1 MQTAPKTSYDEGIWK
16 KHGREEKTA
25 AESWSRTGDGKMATR
40 ESFMRRAI
48 SIASQNVREGLGG
61 PFGSVVVRDGEI
73 IGEGVNR
80 VTSSCDPTA
89 HAEMLAIRAA
99 SAKLNNFDLSGCDI
113 YTSCEPCPMCLS
125 AIYWARIERMF
136 YGNTIVE
143 ADAIGFSDEF
153 LYKEI
158 ALSMDE
164 RKLDAT
170 RLLKDEALESFNL
183 WAQMDDRIS
192 Y

>member
-1 MQTAPKTSYDEGIWK
+1 MT
-16 KHGREEKTA
+16 
-25 AESWSRTGDGKMATR
+25 TR

-48 SIASQNVREGLGG
+48 SLASQNVREGLGG
-61 PFGSVVVRDGEI
+61 PFGSVVVKDGEI
-73 IGEGVNR
+73 IGEGTNR
-80 VTSSCDPTA
+80 VATSCDPTA

-99 SAKLNNFDLSGCDI
+99 SAKLKNFDLSGCEL

-136 YGNTIVE
+136 YGNSIVE

-158 ALSMDE
+158 TLPVHE

-170 RLLKDEALESFNL
+170 RLLESEALESFRL
-183 WAQMDDRIS
+183 WEQMDDTIS

>member
-1 MQTAPKTSYDEGIWK
+1 MT
-16 KHGREEKTA
+16 
-25 AESWSRTGDGKMATR
+25 TR

-48 SIASQNVREGLGG
+48 SLASQNVREGLGG
-61 PFGSVVVRDGEI
+61 PFGSVVVKDGEI
-73 IGEGVNR
+73 IGEGTNR
-80 VTSSCDPTA
+80 VATSCDPTA

-99 SAKLNNFDLSGCDI
+99 SAKLKNFDLSGCEL

-125 AIYWARIERMF
+125 AIYWARIDRMF

-158 ALSMDE
+158 ALPVAA
-164 RKLDAT
+164 RKLEAT
-170 RLLKDEALESFNL
+170 RFLESEALESFRL
-183 WAQMDDRIS
+183 WEQMDDTIS

>member
-1 MQTAPKTSYDEGIWK
+1 MT
-16 KHGREEKTA
+16 
-25 AESWSRTGDGKMATR
+25 TR

-48 SIASQNVREGLGG
+48 SLASQNVREGLGG
-61 PFGSVVVRDGEI
+61 PFGSVVVKDGEI
-73 IGEGVNR
+73 IGEGTNR
-80 VTSSCDPTA
+80 VATSCDPTA

-99 SAKLNNFDLSGCDI
+99 SAKLKNFDLSGCEL

-158 ALSMDE
+158 TLPVHE

-170 RLLKDEALESFNL
+170 RLLEDEALESFRL
-183 WAQMDDRIS
+183 WEQMDDTIS

>member
-1 MQTAPKTSYDEGIWK
+1 
-16 KHGREEKTA
+16 
-25 AESWSRTGDGKMATR
+25 MATR
-40 ESFMRRAI
+40 DSFMRRAI
-48 SIASQNVREGLGG
+48 SLASQNVRDGLGG

-89 HAEMLAIRAA
+89 HAEMLAIRTA
-99 SAKLNNFDLSGCDI
+99 SAKLGNFDLSGCEI

-125 AIYWARIERMF
+125 AIYWAKLDRMF

-158 ALSMDE
+158 ALSTEE
-164 RKLDAT
+164 RELEAT
-170 RLLKDEALESFNL
+170 RLLEEEALESFNL
-183 WAQMDDRIS
+183 WTQMEDRIS

>member
-1 MQTAPKTSYDEGIWK
+1 MT
-16 KHGREEKTA
+16 
-25 AESWSRTGDGKMATR
+25 TR

-48 SIASQNVREGLGG
+48 SLASQNVREGLGG
-61 PFGSVVVRDGEI
+61 PFGSVVVKDGEI
-73 IGEGVNR
+73 IGEGTNR
-80 VTSSCDPTA
+80 VATSCDPTA

-99 SAKLNNFDLSGCDI
+99 SAKLKNFDLSGCEL

-136 YGNTIVE
+136 YGNSIVE
-143 ADAIGFSDEF
+143 ADAIGFSDKF

-158 ALSMDE
+158 TLPVHE
-164 RKLDAT
+164 RKLEAT
-170 RLLKDEALESFNL
+170 RFLESEALESFRL
-183 WAQMDDRIS
+183 WEQMDDTIS

>member
-1 MQTAPKTSYDEGIWK
+1 
-16 KHGREEKTA
+16 
-25 AESWSRTGDGKMATR
+25 
-40 ESFMRRAI
+40 MRRAI
-48 SIASQNVREGLGG
+48 SLASQNVMDKLGG
-61 PFGSVVVRDGEI
+61 PFGSVVVKDGEI
-73 IGEGVNR
+73 IGEGTNR

-99 SAKLNNFDLSGCDI
+99 SAKLKNFDLSGCEI

-125 AIYWARIERMF
+125 AIYWAKIEHMF

-158 ALSMDE
+158 ALPVHE
-164 RKLDAT
+164 RKLEST
-170 RLLKDEALESFNL
+170 RFLENEALESFRL
-183 WAQMDDRIS
+183 WEQMDNKIS

>member
-1 MQTAPKTSYDEGIWK
+1 
-16 KHGREEKTA
+16 
-25 AESWSRTGDGKMATR
+25 
-40 ESFMRRAI
+40 MRRAI
-48 SIASQNVREGLGG
+48 SLASQNVREGLGG
-61 PFGSVVVRDGEI
+61 PFGSVVVKDGEI
-73 IGEGVNR
+73 IGEGTNR
-80 VTSSCDPTA
+80 VATSCDPTA

-99 SAKLNNFDLSGCDI
+99 SAKLKNFDLSGCEL

-158 ALSMDE
+158 TLPVHE
-164 RKLDAT
+164 RKLEAT
-170 RLLKDEALESFNL
+170 RFLESEALESFRL
-183 WAQMDDRIS
+183 WEQMDDTIS

>member
-1 MQTAPKTSYDEGIWK
+1 MT
-16 KHGREEKTA
+16 
-25 AESWSRTGDGKMATR
+25 TR
-40 ESFMRRAI
+40 ETFMRRAI
-48 SIASQNVREGLGG
+48 SLASQNVKEGLGG
-61 PFGSVVVRDGEI
+61 PFGSVVVKDGEV

-99 SAKLNNFDLSGCDI
+99 SAKLKNFDLSGCVI

-125 AIYWARIERMF
+125 AIYWARIERMY

-158 ALSMDE
+158 ALPMRE
-164 RKLDAT
+164 RKLEAT

-183 WAQMDDRIS
+183 WAGMEDKIS

>member
-1 MQTAPKTSYDEGIWK
+1 MT
-16 KHGREEKTA
+16 
-25 AESWSRTGDGKMATR
+25 TR
-40 ESFMRRAI
+40 KSFMRRAI
-48 SIASQNVREGLGG
+48 SLASQNVREGLGG
-61 PFGSVVVRDGEI
+61 PFGSVVVKDGEI
-73 IGEGVNR
+73 IGEGTNR
-80 VTSSCDPTA
+80 VATSCDPTA

-99 SAKLNNFDLSGCDI
+99 SAKLKNFDLSGCEL

-158 ALSMDE
+158 ALPVHE
-164 RKLDAT
+164 RKLEAT
-170 RLLKDEALESFNL
+170 RFLEGEALESFRL
-183 WAQMDDRIS
+183 WEQMDDTIS

>member
-1 MQTAPKTSYDEGIWK
+1 
-16 KHGREEKTA
+16 
-25 AESWSRTGDGKMATR
+25 
-40 ESFMRRAI
+40 MRRAI
-48 SIASQNVREGLGG
+48 SLASQNVREGLGG
-61 PFGSVVVRDGEI
+61 PFGSVVVKDGEI
-73 IGEGVNR
+73 IGEGTNR
-80 VTSSCDPTA
+80 VATSCDPTA

-99 SAKLNNFDLSGCDI
+99 SAKLKNFDLSGCEL

-136 YGNTIVE
+136 YGNSIVE

-158 ALSMDE
+158 TLPVHE

-170 RLLKDEALESFNL
+170 RLLESEALESFRL
-183 WAQMDDRIS
+183 WEQMDDTIS

>member
-1 MQTAPKTSYDEGIWK
+1 MMTQ
-16 KHGREEKTA
+16 
-25 AESWSRTGDGKMATR
+25 

-48 SIASQNVREGLGG
+48 SLASQNVRDGLGG
-61 PFGSVVVRDGEI
+61 PFGSVVVKDGEI

-99 SAKLNNFDLSGCDI
+99 SAKLSNFDLSGCEI

-125 AIYWARIERMF
+125 AIYWARIDRMF

-158 ALSMDE
+158 ALPVAE
-164 RKLDAT
+164 RKLEAT
-170 RLLKDEALESFNL
+170 RLLEDEALESFNL
-183 WAQMDDRIS
+183 WTKMEGKIS

>member
-1 MQTAPKTSYDEGIWK
+1 MTNS
-16 KHGREEKTA
+16 
-25 AESWSRTGDGKMATR
+25 

-48 SIASQNVREGLGG
+48 AIASQNVREGHGG
-61 PFGSVVVRDGEI
+61 PFGSVVVKHGEI
-73 IGEGVNR
+73 IGEGANR

-99 SAKLNNFDLSGCDI
+99 SAKLKNFDLSGCEI

-125 AIYWARIERMF
+125 AIYWARIEKMY

-158 ALSMDE
+158 SLPVGE
-164 RKLDAT
+164 RKLEAT
-170 RLLKDEALESFNL
+170 RLLKDEALETFNL
-183 WAQMDDRIS
+183 WAQMEEKVS

>member
-1 MQTAPKTSYDEGIWK
+1 ME
-16 KHGREEKTA
+16 RNEEKTP
-25 AESWSRTGDGKMATR
+25 AEKWSQREMWKMTNR
-40 ESFMRRAI
+40 ETFMRRAI
-48 SIASQNVREGLGG
+48 SLASQNVRDGLGG
-61 PFGSVVVRDGEI
+61 PFGSVVVKDGEI
-73 IGEGVNR
+73 IGEGTNR

-99 SAKLNNFDLSGCDI
+99 SAKLQNFDLSGCEI
-113 YTSCEPCPMCLS
+113 FTSCEPCPMCLS
-125 AIYWARIERMF
+125 AIYWAKLDRMF

-158 ALSMDE
+158 ALSMEE
-164 RKLDAT
+164 RELDAT

-183 WAQMDDRIS
+183 WTQMEDKIS

>member
-1 MQTAPKTSYDEGIWK
+1 
-16 KHGREEKTA
+16 
-25 AESWSRTGDGKMATR
+25 
-40 ESFMRRAI
+40 MRRAI
-48 SIASQNVREGLGG
+48 SLASQNVREGLGG
-61 PFGSVVVRDGEI
+61 PFGSVVVKDGEI
-73 IGEGVNR
+73 IGEGTNR
-80 VTSSCDPTA
+80 VATSCDPTA

-99 SAKLNNFDLSGCDI
+99 CAKLKNYDLSGCEL

-136 YGNTIVE
+136 YGNSIVE

-158 ALSMDE
+158 ALPVHE
-164 RKLDAT
+164 RKLEAT
-170 RLLKDEALESFNL
+170 RFLESEALESFRL
-183 WAQMDDRIS
+183 WEQMDDTIS

>member
-1 MQTAPKTSYDEGIWK
+1 MT
-16 KHGREEKTA
+16 
-25 AESWSRTGDGKMATR
+25 TR
-40 ESFMRRAI
+40 ESFMRKAI
-48 SIASQNVREGLGG
+48 SLASQNVREGLGG
-61 PFGSVVVRDGEI
+61 PFGSVVVKDGEI
-73 IGEGVNR
+73 IGEGTNR
-80 VTSSCDPTA
+80 VATSCDPTA

-99 SAKLNNFDLSGCDI
+99 SAKLKNFDLSGCEL

-125 AIYWARIERMF
+125 AIYWARIDRMY

-158 ALSMDE
+158 ALPVAE
-164 RKLDAT
+164 RKLEAT
-170 RLLKDEALESFNL
+170 RFLENEALESFRL
-183 WAQMDDRIS
+183 WEQMDDTIS

>member
-1 MQTAPKTSYDEGIWK
+1 
-16 KHGREEKTA
+16 
-25 AESWSRTGDGKMATR
+25 MATR

-48 SIASQNVREGLGG
+48 ALASRNVRDGLGG
-61 PFGSVVVRDGEI
+61 PFGSVVVKEGEI
-73 IGEGVNR
+73 IGEGTNR
-80 VTSSCDPTA
+80 VTSACDPTA

-99 SAKLNNFDLSGCDI
+99 CAKLKNFDLSGCEI

-125 AIYWARIERMF
+125 AVYWARIERMY

-153 LYKEI
+153 LYNEI
-158 ALSMDE
+158 ALPMSE
-164 RKLDAT
+164 RKLEST
-170 RLLKDEALESFNL
+170 RLLKEEALESFNL
-183 WAQMDDRIS
+183 WAQMEDKIS

>member
-1 MQTAPKTSYDEGIWK
+1 MT
-16 KHGREEKTA
+16 
-25 AESWSRTGDGKMATR
+25 TR

-48 SIASQNVREGLGG
+48 SLASQNVREGLGG
-61 PFGSVVVRDGEI
+61 PFGSVVVKDDEI
-73 IGEGVNR
+73 IGEGTNR
-80 VTSSCDPTA
+80 VATSCDPTA

-99 SAKLNNFDLSGCDI
+99 SAKLKNFDLSGCEL

-125 AIYWARIERMF
+125 AIYWAKIERMF

-158 ALSMDE
+158 TLPVHE

-170 RLLKDEALESFNL
+170 RLLESEALESFRL
-183 WAQMDDRIS
+183 WEQMDDTIS

>member
-1 MQTAPKTSYDEGIWK
+1 MT
-16 KHGREEKTA
+16 
-25 AESWSRTGDGKMATR
+25 TR
-40 ESFMRRAI
+40 ETFMRRAI
-48 SIASQNVREGLGG
+48 SLASQNVKEGLGG
-61 PFGSVVVRDGEI
+61 PFGSVVVKDGAI

-99 SAKLNNFDLSGCDI
+99 SAKLKNFDLSGCEI
-113 YTSCEPCPMCLS
+113 YTSCEPCPMCLG

-158 ALSMDE
+158 TLPAQE
-164 RKLDAT
+164 RKLEAM

-183 WAQMDDRIS
+183 WAQMEDKIS

>member
-1 MQTAPKTSYDEGIWK
+1 
-16 KHGREEKTA
+16 
-25 AESWSRTGDGKMATR
+25 
-40 ESFMRRAI
+40 MRKAI
-48 SIASQNVREGLGG
+48 SLASQNVREGLGG
-61 PFGSVVVRDGEI
+61 PFGSVVVKDGEI
-73 IGEGVNR
+73 IGEGTNR
-80 VTSSCDPTA
+80 VATSCDPTA

-99 SAKLNNFDLSGCDI
+99 SVKLKNFDLSGCEL

-136 YGNTIVE
+136 YGNSIVE

-158 ALSMDE
+158 ALPVHE
-164 RKLDAT
+164 RKLEAT
-170 RLLKDEALESFNL
+170 RFLENEALESFRL
-183 WAQMDDRIS
+183 WEQMDDTIS

>member
-1 MQTAPKTSYDEGIWK
+1 MD
-16 KHGREEKTA
+16 
-25 AESWSRTGDGKMATR
+25 TR

-48 SIASQNVREGLGG
+48 SLASQNVRDGLGG
-61 PFGSVVVRDGEI
+61 PFGSVVVKDGEI
-73 IGEGVNR
+73 VGEGVNR

-99 SAKLNNFDLSGCDI
+99 SAKLKNFDLSGCEI

-125 AIYWARIERMF
+125 AIYWARIERMY

-158 ALSMDE
+158 ALPMRE
-164 RKLDAT
+164 RKLEST
-170 RLLKDEALESFNL
+170 RFLKDEALESFNL
-183 WAQMDDRIS
+183 WAGIEDKIS

>member
-1 MQTAPKTSYDEGIWK
+1 
-16 KHGREEKTA
+16 
-25 AESWSRTGDGKMATR
+25 
-40 ESFMRRAI
+40 MRRAI
-48 SIASQNVREGLGG
+48 SLASQNVREGLGG
-61 PFGSVVVRDGEI
+61 PFGSVVVKDGEI
-73 IGEGVNR
+73 IGEGTNR
-80 VTSSCDPTA
+80 VATSCDPTA

-99 SAKLNNFDLSGCDI
+99 SAKLRNFDLSGCEL

-125 AIYWARIERMF
+125 AIYWAGIERMF

-158 ALSMDE
+158 SLPMNE
-164 RKLDAT
+164 RKLEAT
-170 RLLKDEALESFNL
+170 RLLEDEALESFRL
-183 WAQMDDRIS
+183 WEQMDDTIS

>member
-1 MQTAPKTSYDEGIWK
+1 MT
-16 KHGREEKTA
+16 
-25 AESWSRTGDGKMATR
+25 TR

-48 SIASQNVREGLGG
+48 SLASQNVREGLGG
-61 PFGSVVVRDGEI
+61 PFGSVVVKDGEI
-73 IGEGVNR
+73 IGEGTNR
-80 VTSSCDPTA
+80 VATSCDPTA

-99 SAKLNNFDLSGCDI
+99 SAKLKNFDLSGCEL

-125 AIYWARIERMF
+125 AIYWARIDRMF

-158 ALSMDE
+158 ALPVAE
-164 RKLDAT
+164 RKLEAT
-170 RLLKDEALESFNL
+170 RFLESEALESFRL
-183 WAQMDDRIS
+183 WEQMDDTIS

>member
-1 MQTAPKTSYDEGIWK
+1 
-16 KHGREEKTA
+16 
-25 AESWSRTGDGKMATR
+25 
-40 ESFMRRAI
+40 
-48 SIASQNVREGLGG
+48 
-61 PFGSVVVRDGEI
+61 
-73 IGEGVNR
+73 
-80 VTSSCDPTA
+80 
-89 HAEMLAIRAA
+89 
-99 SAKLNNFDLSGCDI
+99 
-113 YTSCEPCPMCLS
+113 
-125 AIYWARIERMF
+125 MF

-183 WAQMDDRIS
+183 WAQMEDKIS

>member
-1 MQTAPKTSYDEGIWK
+1 ME
-16 KHGREEKTA
+16 
-25 AESWSRTGDGKMATR
+25 TR
-40 ESFMRRAI
+40 ETFMRRAI
-48 SIASQNVREGLGG
+48 SLASKNVREGLGG
-61 PFGSVVVRDGEI
+61 PFGSVVVKDGKI
-73 IGEGVNR
+73 IGEGTNR

-99 SAKLNNFDLSGCDI
+99 SAKLNNFDLSGCEI

-158 ALSMDE
+158 ALPMRE
-164 RKLDAT
+164 RKLEST

-183 WAQMDDRIS
+183 WAGMEDKIS

>member
-1 MQTAPKTSYDEGIWK
+1 MMTQ
-16 KHGREEKTA
+16 
-25 AESWSRTGDGKMATR
+25 

-48 SIASQNVREGLGG
+48 SLASQNVREGLGG
-61 PFGSVVVRDGEI
+61 PFGSVVVKDGEI
-73 IGEGVNR
+73 IGEGSNR

-99 SAKLNNFDLSGCDI
+99 SAKLGNFDLSGCEI

-125 AIYWARIERMF
+125 AIYWAKLDRMF

-164 RKLDAT
+164 RKLEAK
-170 RLLKDEALESFNL
+170 RLLEEEALESFNL
-183 WAQMDDRIS
+183 WTRMDDRIS

>member
-1 MQTAPKTSYDEGIWK
+1 MT
-16 KHGREEKTA
+16 
-25 AESWSRTGDGKMATR
+25 TR

-48 SIASQNVREGLGG
+48 SLASQNVREGLGG
-61 PFGSVVVRDGEI
+61 PFGSVVVKDGEI
-73 IGEGVNR
+73 IGEGTNR
-80 VTSSCDPTA
+80 VATSCDPTA

-99 SAKLNNFDLSGCDI
+99 SAKLKNFDLSGCEL

-125 AIYWARIERMF
+125 AIYWARIERMI
-136 YGNTIVE
+136 YGNSIVE

-158 ALSMDE
+158 TLPVHE

-170 RLLKDEALESFNL
+170 RLLESEALESFRL
-183 WAQMDDRIS
+183 WEQMDDTIS

>member
-1 MQTAPKTSYDEGIWK
+1 MT
-16 KHGREEKTA
+16 
-25 AESWSRTGDGKMATR
+25 TR

-48 SIASQNVREGLGG
+48 SLASQNVREGLGG
-61 PFGSVVVRDGEI
+61 PFGSVVVKDGEI
-73 IGEGVNR
+73 IGEGTNR
-80 VTSSCDPTA
+80 VATSCDPTA

-99 SAKLNNFDLSGCDI
+99 SAKLKNFDLSGCEL

-158 ALSMDE
+158 TLPVHE

-170 RLLKDEALESFNL
+170 RLLESEALESFRL
-183 WAQMDDRIS
+183 WEQMDDTIS

>member
-1 MQTAPKTSYDEGIWK
+1 MTTAET
-16 KHGREEKTA
+16 
-25 AESWSRTGDGKMATR
+25 
-40 ESFMRRAI
+40 FMRRAI
-48 SIASQNVREGLGG
+48 SLASQNVKEGLGG

-73 IGEGVNR
+73 IGEGTNR

-99 SAKLNNFDLSGCDI
+99 SAKLKNFDLSGCEI

-158 ALSMDE
+158 ALPVQD
-164 RKLDAT
+164 RKLEAT
-170 RLLKDEALESFNL
+170 RLLEDEALESFNL
-183 WAQMDDRIS
+183 WSRMEDKIS

>member
-1 MQTAPKTSYDEGIWK
+1 MRKQRRKSGAK
-16 KHGREEKTA
+16 REMA
-25 AESWSRTGDGKMATR
+25 KMTTR

-48 SIASQNVREGLGG
+48 SLASQNVREGLGG
-61 PFGSVVVRDGEI
+61 PFGSVVVKDGEI
-73 IGEGVNR
+73 IGEGTNR
-80 VTSSCDPTA
+80 VSTSCDPTA

-99 SAKLNNFDLSGCDI
+99 SAKLKNFDLSGCEL

-125 AIYWARIERMF
+125 AIYWAGIERMF

-158 ALSMDE
+158 SLPMNE
-164 RKLDAT
+164 RKLEAT
-170 RLLKDEALESFNL
+170 RLLEDEALESFNL
-183 WAQMDDRIS
+183 WVQMDDTIS

>member
-1 MQTAPKTSYDEGIWK
+1 
-16 KHGREEKTA
+16 
-25 AESWSRTGDGKMATR
+25 
-40 ESFMRRAI
+40 MRRAI
-48 SIASQNVREGLGG
+48 SLASQNVREGLGG
-61 PFGSVVVRDGEI
+61 PFGSVVVKDGEI
-73 IGEGVNR
+73 IGEGTNR
-80 VTSSCDPTA
+80 VATSCDPTA

-99 SAKLNNFDLSGCDI
+99 SAKLKNFDLSGCEL

-125 AIYWARIERMF
+125 AIYWAKIERMF

-158 ALSMDE
+158 TLPVHE

-170 RLLKDEALESFNL
+170 RLLESEALESFRL
-183 WAQMDDRIS
+183 WEQMDDTIS